1 VTNQSHQSRWAWGRE
16 GVARPAAMKLLALIL
31 MLSTATACRNDPDPK
46 PLGPVA
52 QQEPKTASPEREAGD
67 SETGDTGETGDPL
80 SGEAA
85 HIIPFADRTSM
96 GYLLLLPPGTKNPEP
111 PSRAYL
117 KTLVEQ
123 AFPERRDAGEYDLL
137 LTLISTSP
145 HETGF
150 DGEIQAPSLQPDG
163 ENGEMVET
171 VETGKPDE
179 TGKTAPLTEAEQ
191 AAAKAERSRTF
202 DVIGLHIELLH
213 LGLGEAATIPS
224 SALADPILTRELDE
238 QQRKSLLGREY
249 ALLLRADYRNQS
261 AVRGLRLHQTLV
273 RVVAEHY
280 QALIHDPDTLE
291 TMDIEAFTERRLRVE
306 AGNVADQI
314 VVVPFSDPHDDNL
327 LRMSSRGMRRFGAVD
342 IELDGLPRDPVVL
355 QQASDLIAGLALVLA
370 REAEVDISG
379 FAVVVP
385 ETIELD
391 CAMIKQTYAARS
403 SVPACASAIEL
414 HLVERAPEPHD
425 PRDHVVARIVAP
437 REQSD
442 APNYDHPQW
451 VRAALAQLFPP
462 VPSPPP
468 I

>member
-1 VTNQSHQSRWAWGRE
+1 MRSPSQVL
-16 GVARPAAMKLLALIL
+16 AALLVV
-31 MLSTATACRNDPDPK
+31 STATACRSESNPT
-46 PLGPVA
+46 PLGPAPRASTSERAPEQAPA
-52 QQEPKTASPEREAGD
+52 QAAD
-67 SETGDTGETGDPL
+67 ETETGETGEPW

-85 HIIPFADRTSM
+85 HVIPFADRTSM

-117 KTLVEQ
+117 QTLVEQ
-123 AFPERRDAGEYDLL
+123 AFPERRDAGEFDLL
-137 LTLISTSP
+137 LTLISSSP

-150 DGEIQAPSLQPDG
+150 DGEIQAPSDPDG
-163 ENGEMVET
+163 
-171 VETGKPDE
+171 ETGKPI
-179 TGKTAPLTEAEQ
+179 PQSEAEL

-213 LGLGEAATIPS
+213 LGLGDGATISS
-224 SALADPILTRELDE
+224 SALEDPVLTRDLDE

-249 ALLLRADYRNQS
+249 ALLLRADYRNQH

-273 RVVAEHY
+273 RVVADHY
-280 QALIHDPDTLE
+280 DALIHDPDTLE
-291 TMDIEAFTERRLRVE
+291 TMDIDTFTERRLRVE

-314 VVVPFSDPHDDNL
+314 AIVPFTDPHDDNL

-342 IELDGLPRDPVVL
+342 IELDSLARDPVVL

-370 REAEVDISG
+370 REAEVDVSG

-391 CAMIKQTYAARS
+391 CAMVQQTYAARGYVPPCTS
-403 SVPACASAIEL
+403 SEAGIEL

-425 PRDHVVARIVAP
+425 PREHVVARIVAP

>member
-1 VTNQSHQSRWAWGRE
+1 MF
-16 GVARPAAMKLLALIL
+16 AMVLLA
-31 MLSTATACRNDPDPK
+31 ATACRNEPTPK
-46 PLGPVA
+46 PLGPA
-52 QQEPKTASPEREAGD
+52 PQPSKPEHPERAADESE
-67 SETGDTGETGDPL
+67 SETGEEGDPL

-85 HIIPFADRTSM
+85 HVIPFADRTSM

-117 KTLVEQ
+117 QTLVEQ
-123 AFPERRDAGEYDLL
+123 AFPERRDAGEFDLL
-137 LTLISTSP
+137 LTLISTAP
-145 HETGF
+145 HVTDF
-150 DGEIQAPSLQPDG
+150 DGEIQAPSLEG
-163 ENGEMVET
+163 EGEG
-171 VETGKPDE
+171 ETGA
-179 TGKTAPLTEAEQ
+179 GAEAEAAGAGPEQ
-191 AAAKAERSRTF
+191 AAAAKAERSRTF

-213 LGLGEAATIPS
+213 LGIGESATIPS

-238 QQRKSLLGREY
+238 QQRKSLLGREH
-249 ALLLRADYRNQS
+249 ALLLRADYRNQN

-291 TMDIEAFTERRLRVE
+291 TMNIEAFTQRRLRVE

-314 VVVPFSDPHDDNL
+314 AIVPFSDPHDDNL

-391 CAMIKQTYAARS
+391 CAMIQQTYAARGYA
-403 SVPACASAIEL
+403 PPCASGVSGMSGIEL

-451 VRAALAQLFPP
+451 VRGALAQLFPS

>member
-1 VTNQSHQSRWAWGRE
+1 MTNQSQ
-16 GVARPAAMKLLALIL
+16 LLTLIFL
-31 MLSTATACRNDPDPK
+31 LSTTTACRNEPNPTS
-46 PLGPVA
+46 LGPVA
-52 QQEPKTASPEREAGD
+52 QQERKTAEPEREAGE
-67 SETGDTGETGDPL
+67 SETDTETGEAGDPL

-96 GYLLLLPPGTKNPEP
+96 GYLLLLPPGTKKPEP
-111 PSRAYL
+111 PSREYL
-117 KTLVEQ
+117 KTLIEQ
-123 AFPERRDAGEYDLL
+123 AFPERRDAGEFDLL

-150 DGEIQAPSLQPDG
+150 DGEIQAPSLQPD
-163 ENGEMVET
+163 
-171 VETGKPDE
+171 VETGEDGENAEK
-179 TGKTAPLTEAEQ
+179 KAPLSEAEQ

-249 ALLLRADYRNQS
+249 ALLLRADYRNQN

-291 TMDIEAFTERRLRVE
+291 TMDVEAFTERRLRVE

-314 VVVPFSDPHDDNL
+314 VVVPFSDPHNDNL

-391 CAMIKQTYAARS
+391 CAMLEQTYAARS
-403 SVPACASAIEL
+403 YVPACASAIEL
-414 HLVERAPEPHD
+414 HLVERAPEAHD
-425 PRDHVVARIVAP
+425 PRDHVVARVVAP
-437 REQSD
+437 RDQSD

>member
-1 VTNQSHQSRWAWGRE
+1 LRVVSL
-16 GVARPAAMKLLALIL
+16 VASLLAG
-31 MLSTATACRNDPDPK
+31 AGCRGETQPQ
-46 PLGPVA
+46 PLGRAP
-52 QQEPKTASPEREAGD
+52 QQAKVETPERKPD
-67 SETGDTGETGDPL
+67 SEGDATETGETGDAL

-85 HIIPFADRTSM
+85 HTIPFADRTSM

-123 AFPERRDAGEYDLL
+123 AFPERRDAGEFDLL
-137 LTLISTSP
+137 LTLIATSP

-150 DGEIQAPSLQPDG
+150 DGEIAAPSL
-163 ENGEMVET
+163 E
-171 VETGKPDE
+171 PDE
-179 TGKTAPLTEAEQ
+179 DSTGKTVPPTEAEV

-213 LGLGEAATIPS
+213 LGLGDAATIPTN
-224 SALADPILTRELDE
+224 ALVDPILTRELDE
-238 QQRKSLLGREY
+238 QQRKSLLGREW
-249 ALLLRADYRNQS
+249 ALLLRADYRNQN

-280 QALIHDPDTLE
+280 DALIHDPDTLE
-291 TMDIEAFTERRLRVE
+291 TMDVEAFTQRRLRVE

-314 VVVPFSDPHDDNL
+314 AVVPFSDPHDDNL
-327 LRMSSRGMRRFGAVD
+327 LRMASRGMRRFGAVD
-342 IELDGLPRDPVVL
+342 VELDGLARDPKVL
-355 QQASDLIAGLALVLA
+355 QQASDLISGLALVLA

-391 CAMIKQTYAARS
+391 CAMIQQSYAARGY
-403 SVPACASAIEL
+403 VPACASAIEL
-414 HLVERAPEPHD
+414 HLVERAPEAHD

-442 APNYDHPQW
+442 ASDYDHPQW
-451 VRAALAQLFPP
+451 VRAALAQLFPA
-462 VPSPPP
+462 VPLAPPL
-468 I
+468 

>member
-1 VTNQSHQSRWAWGRE
+1 VL
-16 GVARPAAMKLLALIL
+16 AAAG
-31 MLSTATACRNDPDPK
+31 CRNEPTPR
-46 PLGPVA
+46 PLGPAA
-52 QQEPKTASPEREAGD
+52 QPEKPETHMGEAAG
-67 SETGDTGETGDPL
+67 ETDTGEADDPL

-85 HIIPFADRTSM
+85 HTIPFADRTSM
-96 GYLLLLPPGTKNPEP
+96 GYLLLLPPGSKNPEP

-117 KTLVEQ
+117 QTLVEQ
-123 AFPERRDAGEYDLL
+123 AFPERRDAGEFDLL

-150 DGEIQAPSLQPDG
+150 DGEIQAPSLELDG
-163 ENGEMVET
+163 
-171 VETGKPDE
+171 ETGKLPGE
-179 TGKTAPLTEAEQ
+179 GARLGSEAEQ

-213 LGLGEAATIPS
+213 LGIGDTATIPS
-224 SALADPILTRELDE
+224 SAFEDPILTRELDE
-238 QQRKSLLGREY
+238 QQRKSLLGREH
-249 ALLLRADYRNQS
+249 ALLLRADYRNQN

-291 TMDIEAFTERRLRVE
+291 TMDVEAFTQRRLRVE

-314 VVVPFSDPHDDNL
+314 AIVPFSDPHDDNL

-342 IELDGLPRDPVVL
+342 IELDGLPRDPAIL
-355 QQASDLIAGLALVLA
+355 QQASDLIAGLALVLT

-391 CAMIKQTYAARS
+391 CTMVRQSYAARGYTPPCS
-403 SVPACASAIEL
+403 TSASAIEL
-414 HLVERAPEPHD
+414 HLVERSPEPHD
-425 PRDHVVARIVAP
+425 PFQIFSCIV
-437 REQSD
+437 
-442 APNYDHPQW
+442 YT
-451 VRAALAQLFPP
+451 
-462 VPSPPP
+462 
-468 I
+468 

>member
-1 VTNQSHQSRWAWGRE
+1 
-16 GVARPAAMKLLALIL
+16 MKFFAPMLVLLA
-31 MLSTATACRNDPDPK
+31 ATACRNEPTPQ
-46 PLGPVA
+46 PLGPAPQKQAKVE
-52 QQEPKTASPEREAGD
+52 QPVPSE
-67 SETGDTGETGDPL
+67 SETETDEGETGDPL

-85 HIIPFADRTSM
+85 HVIPFADRTSM
-96 GYLLLLPPGTKNPEP
+96 GYLLLLPPGTKNFEP

-117 KTLVEQ
+117 QTLVEQ
-123 AFPERRDAGEYDLL
+123 AFPERRNAGEFDLL

-150 DGEIQAPSLQPDG
+150 DGEIQAPALEAGD
-163 ENGEMVET
+163 
-171 VETGKPDE
+171 ETGKPVE
-179 TGKTAPLTEAEQ
+179 LTPAEQ

-202 DVIGLHIELLH
+202 DVIGLHIEVLH
-213 LGLGEAATIPS
+213 LGIGENATIPS
-224 SALADPILTRELDE
+224 SALEDPILTRELDE
-238 QQRKSLLGREY
+238 AQRKSLLGREY
-249 ALLLRADYRNQS
+249 ALLLRADYRNQN

-291 TMDIEAFTERRLRVE
+291 TMDAEAFMQRRLRVE

-314 VVVPFSDPHDDNL
+314 AIVPFSDPHDDNL

-342 IELDGLPRDPVVL
+342 VELDGLARDPVVL
-355 QQASDLIAGLALVLA
+355 QQASDLISGLALVLA

-385 ETIELD
+385 ETLELD
-391 CAMIKQTYAARS
+391 CDMIRQTYAARGY
-403 SVPACASAIEL
+403 VPTCGAGIEL

-442 APNYDHPQW
+442 APDYDHPQW

-462 VPSPPP
+462 APSPPP

>member
-1 VTNQSHQSRWAWGRE
+1 LSPLFLV
-16 GVARPAAMKLLALIL
+16 VLAM
-31 MLSTATACRNDPDPK
+31 TACQSEPTPK
-46 PLGPVA
+46 PLGPAPQEAKVLEPEP
-52 QQEPKTASPEREAGD
+52 EPKPGE
-67 SETGDTGETGDPL
+67 SETGEADDPL

-85 HIIPFADRTSM
+85 HTIPFADRTSM

-117 KTLVEQ
+117 QTLVEQ

-150 DGEIQAPSLQPDG
+150 DGEIQAPSLELDG
-163 ENGEMVET
+163 
-171 VETGKPDE
+171 ETGKPVQPPDAE
-179 TGKTAPLTEAEQ
+179 QTKAEQ

-213 LGLGEAATIPS
+213 LGIGDNATIPS

-238 QQRKSLLGREY
+238 QQRKSLLGREH
-249 ALLLRADYRNQS
+249 ALLLRADYRNQN

-291 TMDIEAFTERRLRVE
+291 TMDIDAFTQRRLRVE

-314 VVVPFSDPHDDNL
+314 AVVPFSDPHDDNL

-342 IELDGLPRDPVVL
+342 IELDSLPRDPVVL

-370 REAEVDISG
+370 REAEVDVSG

-391 CAMIKQTYAARS
+391 CAMIQQTYAARGY
-403 SVPACASAIEL
+403 VPACTSAIEL

-442 APNYDHPQW
+442 APNYDHLSW

-462 VPSPPP
+462 GPPTPIPPVPSPPP

>member
-1 VTNQSHQSRWAWGRE
+1 
-16 GVARPAAMKLLALIL
+16 MMLALSLVAMIG
-31 MLSTATACRNDPDPK
+31 CRSEPSPQ
-46 PLGPVA
+46 PLGPAPQPVT
-52 QQEPKTASPEREAGD
+52 TAESPEREMD
-67 SETGDTGETGDPL
+67 VSESETGETGDAL

-85 HIIPFADRTSM
+85 HTIPFADRTSM
-96 GYLLLLPPGTKNPEP
+96 GYLLMLPPGTKDFEP

-117 KTLVEQ
+117 QTLVEQ
-123 AFPERRDAGEYDLL
+123 AFPERKHAGEFDLL
-137 LTLISTSP
+137 LTLISTEP

-150 DGEIQAPSLQPDG
+150 DGEIQPPSLDPDEATAG
-163 ENGEMVET
+163 KT
-171 VETGKPDE
+171 VEPS
-179 TGKTAPLTEAEQ
+179 EAEL

-213 LGLGEAATIPS
+213 LGIGDTATIPS
-224 SALADPILTRELDE
+224 SALVDPILTRELDE
-238 QQRKSLLGREY
+238 QQRKSLLGREW
-249 ALLLRADYRNQS
+249 ALLLRADYRNQN

-291 TMDIEAFTERRLRVE
+291 TMDIEAFTQRRLRVE

-314 VVVPFSDPHDDNL
+314 AVVPFADPHDDKL
-327 LRMSSRGMRRFGAVD
+327 LRMASRGMRRFGAVD
-342 IELDGLPRDPVVL
+342 VELDGLTRDPVVL

-385 ETIELD
+385 ETLVVD
-391 CAMIKQTYAARS
+391 CAMIQQSYAARGH
-403 SVPACASAIEL
+403 VPPCASSLEL
-414 HLVERAPEPHD
+414 HLVERAPEAHD

-442 APNYDHPQW
+442 APDYDHPQW
-451 VRAALAQLFPP
+451 VRAALARIFPAAP
-462 VPSPPP
+462 AAASN
-468 I
+468 